1 MSSADP
7 DLGDRVPAEWV
18 GELPA
23 LEAAPVVLVVGA
35 AEAGKTTF
43 TAWMANQLRERGLS
57 VAIVD
62 ADIGQSEIGPP
73 ATVGL
78 GTVRARLTRSGDA
91 ELTALEF
98 VGVTSPGRRPWQVA
112 EATGRLVA
120 KARPRF
126 DRVIVDTSGFV
137 AGGFAAAVK
146 QRKIKA
152 VDPDVVVLIQV
163 ADECEHIVRG
173 VASRPRPRIVRL
185 PAVRGLRARSPA
197 VRRRHRELALARYF
211 ADARAVT
218 LDAARIDLRSVVGA
232 PVALETLIAG
242 TLVALQAA
250 DGTTLALAVV
260 EATDPARATLTVRTT
275 RTGADVATVVIGE
288 TTLEG

>member
-1 MSSADP
+1 M
-7 DLGDRVPAEWV
+7 E
-18 GELPA
+18 ELPA

-43 TAWMANQLRERGLS
+43 TAWVANHLRERGLS

-78 GTVRARLTRSGDA
+78 GAVRAPLTRSGDA

-120 KARPRF
+120 EARPRF

-137 AGGFAAAVK
+137 TGGFAAAVK

-152 VDPDVVVLIQV
+152 VDPDVVVLIQA

-173 VASRPRPRIVRL
+173 IASRPRPRIVRV

-197 VRRRHRELALARYF
+197 MRRRHRELALARYF

-218 LDAARIDLRSVVGA
+218 LDATRVDVRSVVGA
-232 PVALETLIAG
+232 PVALETLLAG
-242 TLVALQAA
+242 TLVALNAA
-250 DGTTLALAVV
+250 DGATLALGVI
-260 EATDPARATLTVRTT
+260 EAADPARATLTLRTT
-275 RTGADVATVVIGE
+275 HKGADVAAVVIGE
-288 TTLEG
+288 TTLAG

>member
-1 MSSADP
+1 M
-7 DLGDRVPAEWV
+7 

-23 LEAAPVVLVVGA
+23 LEAARVVLVVGA
-35 AEAGKTTF
+35 VEAGKTTF
-43 TAWMANQLRERGLS
+43 TAWVANQLRERGLS

-78 GTVRARLTRSGDA
+78 GTVRAPLTRSGDA

-137 AGGFAAAVK
+137 TGGFAAAVK

-173 VASRPRPRIVRL
+173 IASHPRPRIVRL

-218 LDAARIDLRSVVGA
+218 LDATRLDLRSIVGA
-232 PVALETLIAG
+232 PVAVETLLAGTLIA
-242 TLVALQAA
+242 LKAA
-250 DGTTLALAVV
+250 DGATLALAVV

-275 RTGADVATVVIGE
+275 YKGADVATVMIGE
-288 TTLEG
+288 TTLGG